1 MLSEEIKEAT
11 KANHQVLEK
20 KLIAK
25 IKAIRSKQDY
35 GELLLIFYEFF
46 GGLETILEERVE
58 LIRLPDYLNRRKTTA
73 LADDL
78 KKLGFRI
85 PSIATGDTLPPI
97 NHHPEALG
105 VLYVIEGSTLGGAII
120 NKMIGRQLN
129 DVNISEQSFFNGY
142 GEKTEI
148 MWQRFKLYLDL
159 YLEPGEKEVIT
170 RSANNTFIKFT
181 AWFDHSLAQI

>member
-58 LIRLPDYLNRRKTTA
+58 LIRLPDYLNRRKTSA
-73 LADDL
+73 
-78 KKLGFRI
+78 FR
-85 PSIATGDTLPPI
+85 S
-97 NHHPEALG
+97 
-105 VLYVIEGSTLGGAII
+105 
-120 NKMIGRQLN
+120 
-129 DVNISEQSFFNGY
+129 
-142 GEKTEI
+142 
-148 MWQRFKLYLDL
+148 
-159 YLEPGEKEVIT
+159 
-170 RSANNTFIKFT
+170 
-181 AWFDHSLAQI
+181 